1 LDVRSAWR
9 RFTDNDDEASLA
21 LAKIAR
27 HRQPKMG
34 DAPVGQ
40 PQHCLRQP
48 FDPNFDPN
56 RNPKHTCSDAD
67 AARCVV

>member
-1 LDVRSAWR
+1 
-9 RFTDNDDEASLA
+9 
-21 LAKIAR
+21 
-27 HRQPKMG
+27 MG

-56 RNPKHTCSDAD
+56 RNPKQTCSDAD